1 MPFIWLLRR
10 FLLSGNI
17 IPHLG
22 NFIALNQRFKTV
34 AKSPHSPCLSVKKG
48 GVKSTTQFSST
59 LCGNCRQL
67 SSCPIKCSA
76 AWKLS
81 SSYSSASS
89 SSHCYPSTPSL
100 PAIST
105 RQASTI
111 AFSSTSSANSA
122 NRLFVTLWHCDT
134 SFLSVF
140 VLFRLVFRLST
151 HKRTRGYIYIIFIK

>member
-10 FLLSGNI
+10 FLPSGNI

-22 NFIALNQRFKTV
+22 NFIALNRRFKTV
-34 AKSPHSPCLSVKKG
+34 AKSPHSPCLSVRG
-48 GVKSTTQFSST
+48 GVKSTTRFSST

-89 SSHCYPSTPSL
+89 SSHCYPSTPSS
-100 PAIST
+100 PVIST
-105 RQASTI
+105 RRASTI
-111 AFSSTSSANSA
+111 VSSSTSSENSE
-122 NRLFVTLWHCDT
+122 NRLFVTLLHCFT
-134 SFLSVF
+134 SFLSIF
-140 VLFRLVFRLST
+140 LLFRLVFRLST